1 MGAETLSLVPDTAE
15 ALGTVGGRYANLRD
29 ASSVRVS
36 PANMLDIK
44 KAEILIN
51 GSVWHGDIS
60 FQSQSGA
67 NLELE
72 KSWRYPVSIYGV
84 VPLESQKVALWI

>member
-44 KAEILIN
+44 QAEILIN
-51 GSVWHGDIS
+51 GYIVLI
-60 FQSQSGA
+60 QI
-67 NLELE
+67 L
-72 KSWRYPVSIYGV
+72 
-84 VPLESQKVALWI
+84 